1 MTDRFG
7 PAPEVGDAPAAL
19 DGLLNRFPVLTPPVS
34 TAGAAVLIV
43 LREGLREVETLLI
56 VRAANPDDPGSGQV
70 AFPGGRVAEGDGS
83 LLATAL
89 RELEEEV
96 GLTGS
101 DLAGPPR
108 FIGTQPARAFGLT
121 VGVFAAALGPIAQH
135 PRARSPEEVAT
146 VFWLPRSALTETR
159 KVTRTTA
166 VGATEVRAT
175 VVHGEV
181 LWGFTRRV
189 LRQFFGLPTEDEPSG
204 PAFARPERP
213 RTAREGES
221 SRSDG

>member
-1 MTDRFG
+1 MTEPFDG
-7 PAPEVGDAPAAL
+7 ASVVGDAPIAL
-19 DGLLNRFPVLTPPVS
+19 DALLRRYPVLTPPVS
-34 TAGAAVLIV
+34 TAGAAVSIV
-43 LREGLREVETLLI
+43 LREGQHEIETLLI

-83 LLATAL
+83 LLTTAL

-96 GLTGS
+96 GLTAA
-101 DLAGPPR
+101 DLLGPLR
-108 FIGTQPARAFGLT
+108 FVGAQPARAFGLT
-121 VGVFAAALGPIAQH
+121 VGIFAAALGPVAQH

-146 VFWLPRSALTETR
+146 VFWLPRSALAETR

-166 VGATEVRAT
+166 LGSAEVRAT

-204 PAFARPERP
+204 PAFARPERRGSLP
-213 RTAREGES
+213 EGES